1 MAHRRVHIR
10 VGPRALVGSLAVLG
24 AALVIAG
31 CGSSSSSA
39 SATTGASTTSGASS
53 TTAAAAVTISSQSLP
68 GLGPVLVN
76 GQGHTLYMFVP
87 DKQGKVTC
95 MGTCAAVWPPVVVAS
110 GQKAVAAGAV
120 KASLLGSVANPNP
133 GGGQVVTYNK
143 WPLYTY
149 VPDTSKGDH
158 DGQALN
164 VNGGLWY
171 VLSPSGQ
178 VIKAKVAG

>member
-1 MAHRRVHIR
+1 MAHRRVR
-10 VGPRALVGSLAVLG
+10 TQVGRRTVVGAMAVIG

-31 CGSSSSSA
+31 CGGSSSSS
-39 SATTGASTTSGASS
+39 SS
-53 TTAAAAVTISSQSLP
+53 TTTAGSGTTPAAAPVTISTQTLP

-76 GQGHTLYMFVP
+76 AQGHTLYMFVP

-95 MGTCAAVWPPVVVAS
+95 VGSCAAVWPPVVVAN

-149 VPDTSKGDH
+149 VPDTAKGDH

-171 VLSPSGQ
+171 VLSPAGA

>member
-1 MAHRRVHIR
+1 M
-10 VGPRALVGSLAVLG
+10 
-24 AALVIAG
+24 
-31 CGSSSSSA
+31 
-39 SATTGASTTSGASS
+39 
-53 TTAAAAVTISSQSLP
+53 
-68 GLGPVLVN
+68 
-76 GQGHTLYMFVP
+76 
-87 DKQGKVTC
+87 
-95 MGTCAAVWPPVVVAS
+95 
-110 GQKAVAAGAV
+110 AAGAV

-133 GGGQVVTYNK
+133 SGGQVVTYNR

-171 VLSPSGQ
+171 VLSPSGA